1 MPKEFK
7 PGWTYIKSNDLKQE
21 VAVNIKT
28 GLVYCEDRTVYKPEE
43 IEIMKKAGQK
53 ITAEIHR
60 VKRFFKGEIVDF
72 IGAKSY
78 GSKEKNDLF
87 GS

>member
-7 PGWTYIKSNDLKQE
+7 PGWTYIKSNDLKQA

-43 IEIMKKAGQK
+43 IDIMKKAGQK

-60 VKRFFKGEIVDF
+60 VKRFFKGEIVKF
-72 IGAKSY
+72 IG
-78 GSKEKNDLF
+78 KEELNDRD
-87 GS
+87 